1 MHILVCVKQVP
12 DTTEVRIDPETNTLD
27 RSSAPAIIN
36 PYDSH
41 AVEEAVRIKE
51 RFGGKVTVLSMG
63 PPAAVEVIK
72 RCIMLGA
79 DEGYLLSD
87 RAFAGSDTLATSYI
101 LAKGVEEISRR
112 EPIDLIFCGKQAIDG
127 DTAQVGPGIARR
139 MGIPQLT
146 YVQDIEVG
154 DIDEKEITV
163 HRKLD
168 DGYEVVKSKLPCL
181 ITVEKE
187 INELRYESLPNLLK
201 AARYQPIILGAS
213 DLNADLTQMGLKG
226 SPTSVAKIFAPS
238 QRGQGEI
245 LKGSDKNVVDILI
258 QKLSQKVV

>member
-51 RFGGKVTVLSMG
+51 QVGGKVTVLSMG
-63 PPAAVEVIK
+63 PPAAADVIK

-79 DEGYLLSD
+79 DEGFLLSD

-101 LAKGVEEISRR
+101 LAKGIEAISRK
-112 EPIDLIFCGKQAIDG
+112 EPLDLIFCGKQAIDG

-139 MGIPQLT
+139 LGMTQLT
-146 YVQDIEVG
+146 YVKNVVDVDTAKREV
-154 DIDEKEITV
+154 KV

-168 DGYEVVKSKLPCL
+168 DGYEVVVGKLPCL

-187 INELRYESLPNLLK
+187 INNLRYESLPNMLR
-201 AARYQPIILGAS
+201 AARYQPVVLGA
-213 DLNADLTQMGLKG
+213 ADLDTDPVKMGLKG
-226 SPTSVAKIFAPS
+226 SPTSVSRIFAPS
-238 QRGQGEI
+238 QRGQG
-245 LKGSDKNVVDILI
+245 DILQGSEEEI
-258 QKLSQKVV
+258 VKQLVEKLSQCAV